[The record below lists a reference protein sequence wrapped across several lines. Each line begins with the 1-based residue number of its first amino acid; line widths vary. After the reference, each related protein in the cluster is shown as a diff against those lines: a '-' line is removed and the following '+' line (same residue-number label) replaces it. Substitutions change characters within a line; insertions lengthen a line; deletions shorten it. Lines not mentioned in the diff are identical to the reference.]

1 MFVDQFNG
9 SSLDQSGL
17 NNQTISL
24 DTFFS
29 GDYGNPYRND
39 SRPFF
44 ENPREAK
51 MNKLKYAPCKFCVLY
66 KSDGSKVDFTKIQS
80 STTVIQ
86 SLGEPIFVTPTLS
99 EFEIFNKATLKI
111 HNCLVSWLF

>member
-1 MFVDQFNG
+1 MDQFNG

-29 GDYGNPYRND
+29 GDYGNPYRNL

-86 SLGEPIFVTPTLS
+86 SLGKLICLTPTLS
-99 EFEIFNKATLKI
+99 ESEISNNATLEI
-111 HNCLVSWLF
+111 